1 MVLKSAFIPST
12 VEHPTNEIDRQ
23 ADKNKTREEAEKI
36 WVMAYRNSWSKR
48 LFIVTQNPP
57 LFKPQSLRKKRFFPL
72 IFKGFR
78 RKLAL

>member
-36 WVMAYRNSWSKR
+36 WVMAYRNSWSKG
-48 LFIVTQNPP
+48 PS
-57 LFKPQSLRKKRFFPL
+57 SLRKTLPFSSPNPPAKN
-72 IFKGFR
+72 GFSR
-78 RKLAL
+78 